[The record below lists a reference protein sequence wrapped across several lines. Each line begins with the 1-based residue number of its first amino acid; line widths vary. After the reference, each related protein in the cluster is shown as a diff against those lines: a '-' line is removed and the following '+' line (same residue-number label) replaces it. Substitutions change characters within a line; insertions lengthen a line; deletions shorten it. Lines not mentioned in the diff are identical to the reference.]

1 MSLDSSLRMIVITWA
16 AWFIGSCLISTLLA
30 RWDKEIIAVD
40 DFTKL
45 EKENN
50 RWRNEQVTCVAR
62 DNLFVRL
69 DQTTIFPELIIHMGA
84 RTDTSEFDED
94 IFDRLNLGYSKK
106 LWHRCT
112 THQVPFIYASSA
124 ATYGAEEKNF
134 ADHEDQMPR
143 LKPLNPYG
151 RSKQLFDIRV
161 LGQQKTPPF
170 RVWLKFFNVYG
181 PNEYHKGRMA
191 SVIFHSYNKIKQ
203 TGKMSLFRSHRE
215 DVSDGQQSRD
225 FIYIKDLLDV
235 LVYFGEQKNNPK
247 INGIYNLGTGKA
259 RSFYDLT
266 CAVFHAL
273 DLEPKIDYI
282 DTPLDIRDTYQYFTQ
297 AEMDKL
303 IACGYDKPFT
313 TLEDGVTDYVRNYLS
328 SGRYF

>member
-1 MSLDSSLRMIVITWA
+1 
-16 AWFIGSCLISTLLA
+16 
-30 RWDKEIIAVD
+30 
-40 DFTKL
+40 
-45 EKENN
+45 
-50 RWRNEQVTCVAR
+50 
-62 DNLFVRL
+62 
-69 DQTTIFPELIIHMGA
+69 
-84 RTDTSEFDED
+84 
-94 IFDRLNLGYSKK
+94 
-106 LWHRCT
+106 
-112 THQVPFIYASSA
+112 
-124 ATYGAEEKNF
+124 
-134 ADHEDQMPR
+134 
-143 LKPLNPYG
+143 
-151 RSKQLFDIRV
+151 
-161 LGQQKTPPF
+161 
-170 RVWLKFFNVYG
+170 
-181 PNEYHKGRMA
+181 MA